1 MTIEIGGQKEEPLL
15 HLEVGVSG
23 SWMIAPKRNPCKTK
37 KEKKIQKRLMNH
49 NNKKNIKMK
58 LILASL
64 IASAA
69 AFAPSQVAQTSTTLN
84 AFEGEVGSQPPL
96 GFFDPLGLLD
106 DADQDRFDR
115 LRYVELKH
123 GRVCQ
128 LAFLGNIITRAG
140 VHLPGDIDYSGTSFT
155 SIPDGYAAVG
165 AIPQAGLLQ
174 IIAFVGCLELF
185 VMKDITGG
193 EFPGDFRNEA
203 LDFGWDTFDEETKLS
218 KRGIELNNG
227 RAAQLGILGLMVHEQ
242 LGGVLPIVG
251 EM

>member
-1 MTIEIGGQKEEPLL
+1 
-15 HLEVGVSG
+15 
-23 SWMIAPKRNPCKTK
+23 
-37 KEKKIQKRLMNH
+37 
-49 NNKKNIKMK
+49 MK
-58 LILASL
+58 LILATL
-64 IASAA
+64 LTSAA
-69 AFAPSQVAQTSTTLN
+69 AFAPSQVAQTTTALN
-84 AFEGEVGSQPPL
+84 AFESELGVQAPL

-106 DADQDRFDR
+106 DADQERFDR

-123 GRVCQ
+123 GRICQ

-140 VHLPGDIDYSGTSFT
+140 YHLPGQIDSAGTTFD
-155 SIPDGYAAVG
+155 SIPNGWAAVQ
-165 AIPQAGLLQ
+165 AIPEAGLLQ
-174 IIAFVGCLELF
+174 IISFVGLLELF

-193 EFPGDFRNEA
+193 EFPGDFRNEF